1 LGFLVIYAIAF
12 IYILLTADNFFS
24 FSPISAYAEIVLNLP
39 RALQQIFQ
47 QRSPTLWFM
56 HSDLYKAI
64 EEIVLAC
71 CVAQTVVLAKMGTGL
86 SSFSLLNRKPE
97 LISKS
102 ILKQ

>member
-1 LGFLVIYAIAF
+1 MIFHFFFFSFFFKGFEGILLGFLVIYAIAF

-56 HSDLYKAI
+56 YSDLYKAI
-64 EEIVLAC
+64 EEIVLA
-71 CVAQTVVLAKMGTGL
+71 AA
-86 SSFSLLNRKPE
+86 
-97 LISKS
+97 
-102 ILKQ
+102 